1 MFAFVQAAQATVQ
14 LLRKRRKTW
23 NIKEWLGAF
32 KLVGNGVD
40 SILHAW
46 RHFGQKHKNNKN
58 NNEDIIIMELYR
70 LPRQWR
76 LLEMKIDKLDNMLRH
91 LIFKTFNFLILHGF
105 WI

>member
-1 MFAFVQAAQATVQ
+1 M
-14 LLRKRRKTW
+14 
-23 NIKEWLGAF
+23 
-32 KLVGNGVD
+32 D

-46 RHFGQKHKNNKN
+46 RHFGQKHKN

-91 LIFKTFNFLILHGF
+91 LIFKTFNFWILHGF